1 MIVFL
6 WSAGTAS
13 GVTDSQRTARR
24 HAATW
29 MRSQQAD
36 AALIE
41 QAHFIPGIELL
52 DTGYERASRRSVP
65 GRTTPPRRPDLLAA
79 VRARSGTGGTATT
92 TDREANR

>member
-41 QAHFIPGIELL
+41 QAHFIPGIESL
-52 DTGYERASRRSVP
+52 DTGYERASRDPHWAGRRHP
-65 GRTTPPRRPDLLAA
+65 GGRISWQLCVRAPELAA
-79 VRARSGTGGTATT
+79 S
-92 TDREANR
+92 